1 MNEII
6 SPITAAAVGSGGRT
20 SDDGVVGSLIDHFES
35 AIWAERNFYAI
46 LLGVWLAF
54 ALIGIIVM
62 IWHSGGRDR
71 YVARRGTLITADSA
85 AESKFWP
92 WKKERPLYNEYTE
105 KQFRGTTPTVPRIVE
120 PDQNGNSFFDTGTSR
135 PFVPRKSTFGSTIS
149 SLAAPGQAFLRMAGR
164 PTPTPTP
171 TPTLTPTPTPTPTP
185 TLTPTPTP
193 TPDHGRANLVEKGA
207 SSEQY
212 NSGVPIDELET
223 PPPFWVNKFFRAVG
237 SARDLLP
244 TRGQRHG
251 AALGRDGSQRTERS
265 FRASFTTPGRD
276 WAGEREG
283 EPAWTMVDPQS
294 IGRALDGINDGP
306 VDSRYPPLPRSY
318 PSTSQ
323 PIFPRPMSR
332 APTLHEGH
340 RIPSREVRAPTPPNK
355 HDSIDYLDDES
366 DFDRA
371 YADERYDHVR
381 PSTPSSVAEA
391 HVENVYRPHTGT
403 TALASV
409 LANMQ
414 EKRREVGDPF
424 VTPFDDEHRLGGR
437 I

>member
-171 TPTLTPTPTPTPTP
+171 TPTLTPTPTPTP
-185 TLTPTPTP
+185 
-193 TPDHGRANLVEKGA
+193 DHGRANLVEKGA

-323 PIFPRPMSR
+323 PIFLVRCLVRRHFTRGTGSLVAKCELPLRPTSTTRSITSTTRVISIEPTQMS
-332 APTLHEGH
+332 
-340 RIPSREVRAPTPPNK
+340 
-355 HDSIDYLDDES
+355 
-366 DFDRA
+366 
-371 YADERYDHVR
+371 
-381 PSTPSSVAEA
+381 
-391 HVENVYRPHTGT
+391 GT
-403 TALASV
+403 TTCDPLLRARWPKHTWRMSIGHTLV
-409 LANMQ
+409 L
-414 EKRREVGDPF
+414 RRWLLSWR
-424 VTPFDDEHRLGGR
+424 TCRRSGGR
-437 I
+437 